1 MEKWTIVEVLRHAR
15 HDWMNQLQLIKGN
28 IALNKL
34 DNVNRIMDKM
44 IVEAQQESR
53 LSNLKLPHFAE
64 ILLTFNWEPHPF
76 QIDYE
81 ILSENGELTVDDQ
94 MLSNWIQSFF
104 LTLEKV
110 VVPLQE
116 NNLSIAFEQYQG
128 QIRFDFEFNGTI
140 KENGQELLKK
150 WLNNQEKMIKS
161 VNINKINSTYFSVEI
176 IM

>member
-34 DNVNRIMDKM
+34 DNVNRIMDEM

-81 ILSENGELTVDDQ
+81 IVSENGALTVDDQ
-94 MLSNWIQSFF
+94 TLSNWIQSFF

-110 VVPLQE
+110 VVPFQE
-116 NNLSIAFEQYQG
+116 NNLFISFEQYQD
-128 QIRFDFEFNGTI
+128 QTRFDFEFNGTI
-140 KENGQELLKK
+140 KENGQELLRK
-150 WLNNQEKMIKS
+150 WLVDQEKMIKN
-161 VNINKINSTYFSVEI
+161 VNINEINLTYFSFEI
-176 IM
+176 FM